1 MEILLHEN
9 YVKKSAQNISF
20 EDVADYFIYMEIY
33 LNIDTYFI
41 YIIRSPASHQKR
53 PPPPPLWPPPPPP
66 PPPPEEEDV

>member
-33 LNIDTYFI
+33 
-41 YIIRSPASHQKR
+41 
-53 PPPPPLWPPPPPP
+53 
-66 PPPPEEEDV
+66 